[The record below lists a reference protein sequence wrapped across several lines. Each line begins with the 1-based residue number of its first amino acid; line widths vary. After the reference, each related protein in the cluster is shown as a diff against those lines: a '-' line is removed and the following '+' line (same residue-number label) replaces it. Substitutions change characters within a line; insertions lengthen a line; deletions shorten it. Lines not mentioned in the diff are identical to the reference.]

1 MQLELQCCNQV
12 PAIIMPTETPESPE
26 SPDITD
32 QISDVWA
39 NFQSLTGVAEIKKIM
54 DAPQQWLMEQP
65 LIQGILSHPGGK
77 AILSWLE
84 SSQNVTAF
92 PMLIGQCGTAFL
104 ETSHGINRAYN
115 SKLYDNLAGAGERAL
130 SALTSTST
138 EKGIYGDVINA
149 FNNSLN
155 LPELSKTG
163 IKIDYAMNEAWTS
176 INQKKLQMQEEARKL
191 RDKYYQKL
199 QDERLKLNDR
209 RRARAKYNNVARS
222 LVAMGDK
229 PIPSPRIVRTPTT
242 GTGTGTGSGTVIGH
256 SSYDINSI
264 YNDRISSIRS
274 IKVNASALVIV
285 PVVAPIVAVGGA
297 LATVGITAGIIS
309 SIASWFL
316 SSCMNLVGM
325 PASLISALTHCVT
338 SIVLKVSGSSGA
350 QALRFFAASA
360 LKANEALLMT
370 VFGTSNMN
378 VTAWMF
384 LLAMAGPILIVSI
397 IIILAM
403 RNKTALSKTLYIFG
417 DLADNPNRFNLMV
430 SSMYD
435 TNAIE
440 ILEKFKASA
449 KEMRDTA
456 RLSMSQIVGLG
467 IDAKNEYAICYN
479 LTNPDN
485 PIQVTGQE
493 AIVALLGADKVAR
506 IATGRLN
513 FRDFI

>member
-1 MQLELQCCNQV
+1 
-12 PAIIMPTETPESPE
+12 MPTETPE

-32 QISDVWA
+32 QIGDVWA

-54 DAPQQWLMEQP
+54 NAPQQWLMEQP

-77 AILSWLE
+77 AILSWIE

-92 PMLIGQCGTAFL
+92 PALIGQCGTAFL

-115 SKLYDNLAGAGERAL
+115 SKVYDNLAGAGEKAL
-130 SALTSTST
+130 SVLTSTST
-138 EKGIYGDVINA
+138 ERGIYGDVINA

-163 IKIDYAMNEAWTS
+163 IKIDYAMGSAWSS

-191 RDKYYQKL
+191 RDKYYQEL

-209 RRARAKYNNVARS
+209 RRTRAKYNNVARS
-222 LVAMGDK
+222 LVAMGDA
-229 PIPSPRIVRTPTT
+229 PIPSPKILRSTT
-242 GTGTGTGSGTVIGH
+242 GTGTGTGTGTETGTGTVIGH
-256 SSYDINSI
+256 SNYDINSI
-264 YNDRISSIRS
+264 YNDRILSIRS
-274 IKVNASALVIV
+274 IQVNASALVIV

-316 SSCMNLVGM
+316 TSCMTLIGM

-370 VFGTSNMN
+370 VFGTTNMN

-403 RNKTALSKTLYIFG
+403 RNKTALAKTLYIFG

-430 SSMYD
+430 ASMYD

-440 ILEKFKASA
+440 ILDKFKASA

-467 IDAKNEYAICYN
+467 LDAKNEYAICYN

-485 PIQVTGQE
+485 PVQVTGQE

-513 FRDFI
+513 FMDFI

>member
-1 MQLELQCCNQV
+1 
-12 PAIIMPTETPESPE
+12 MPEETPQ

-32 QISDVWA
+32 QIGDVWA
-39 NFQSLTGVAEIKKIM
+39 NFQSLTGVTEIQKIM

-84 SSQNVTAF
+84 SSQNIAAF

-115 SKLYDNLAGAGERAL
+115 SKLYDNLAGAGERTLA
-130 SALTSTST
+130 ALTSTST

-155 LPELSKTG
+155 LPELSKMG
-163 IKIDYAMNEAWTS
+163 VKVDYAMDSAWSS
-176 INQKKLQMQEEARKL
+176 INQKKLQMQEEARRL
-191 RDKYYQKL
+191 RDQYYREL
-199 QDERLKLNDR
+199 QDQRLKLNER
-209 RRARAKYNNVARS
+209 RRTRAKYNNVARS
-222 LVAMGDK
+222 LVAMGDA
-229 PIPSPRIVRTPTT
+229 PIPSPR
-242 GTGTGTGSGTVIGH
+242 VITAS

-264 YNDRISSIRS
+264 YNDRILSIRS
-274 IKVNASALVIV
+274 VAVNASALIVV
-285 PVVAPIVAVGGA
+285 PVVAPIVAVSGA

-316 SSCMNLVGM
+316 TNCMNLIGM

-338 SIVLKVSGSSGA
+338 SVVLKVSGSSGA

-370 VFGTSNMN
+370 VFGTTNMN

-384 LLAMAGPILIVSI
+384 LLGMAGPILIVSI

-403 RNKTALSKTLYIFG
+403 RNKTALAKTLYIFG
-417 DLADNPNRFNLMV
+417 DLADNPSRFNLKV
-430 SSMYD
+430 ASMYD
-435 TNAIE
+435 TNTIE
-440 ILEKFKASA
+440 ILEQFKASA

-456 RLSMSQIVGLG
+456 RLRMSQIIGLG
-467 IDAKNEYAICYN
+467 LDPKNEYAVCYN

-493 AIVALLGADKVAR
+493 QIAALLGADKVAR
-506 IATGRLN
+506 IATGRLK
-513 FRDFI
+513 FMDFI

>member
-1 MQLELQCCNQV
+1 
-12 PAIIMPTETPESPE
+12 MPIESPE

-39 NFQSLTGVAEIKKIM
+39 NFQALKGVTDIKKIM
-54 DAPQQWLMEQP
+54 DAPKEWLMEQP
-65 LIQGILSHPGGK
+65 LIQGILSHPVGK
-77 AILSWLE
+77 VILSWIE
-84 SSQNVTAF
+84 SSQNVAAF
-92 PMLIGQCGTAFL
+92 PMLIAQCGTAFL

-115 SKLYDNLAGAGERAL
+115 SKLYPNLAGAGERTLAT
-130 SALTSTST
+130 LTSTST

-149 FNNSLN
+149 FNSSLN
-155 LPELSKTG
+155 LPELSKLG
-163 IKIDYAMNEAWTS
+163 VKIDYAMDSAWTS
-176 INQKKLQMQEEARKL
+176 INQRKLQMQEEARRL
-191 RDKYYQKL
+191 RDKYYKEL

-209 RRARAKYNNVARS
+209 RRIRALYNNVAKS
-222 LVAMGDK
+222 LVAMGDA
-229 PIPSPRIVRTPTT
+229 PIPSPRIVRTPPTGTITDT
-242 GTGTGTGSGTVIGH
+242 GTGGGTVIGH
-256 SSYDINSI
+256 SNYDINSI
-264 YNDRISSIRS
+264 YNDRILSIRS

-316 SSCMNLVGM
+316 TTCMNLVGM

-360 LKANEALLMT
+360 LKINEALLMT
-370 VFGTSNMN
+370 VFGTTNMN

-403 RNKTALSKTLYIFG
+403 RNKTSLAKTLYIFG

-430 SSMYD
+430 AAMYD

-440 ILEKFKASA
+440 ILDKFKASA

-456 RLSMSQIVGLG
+456 RLAMSQIIGLG

-479 LTNPDN
+479 LTHPDN

-493 AIVALLGADKVAR
+493 EIAALLGADKVAR

-513 FRDFI
+513 FMDFI

>member
-1 MQLELQCCNQV
+1 
-12 PAIIMPTETPESPE
+12 MPTETPE

-39 NFQSLTGVAEIKKIM
+39 NFKSLTGVNEIKKIM

-84 SSQNVTAF
+84 SSQNVAAF
-92 PMLIGQCGTAFL
+92 PMLIAQCGTAFL

-115 SKLYDNLAGAGERAL
+115 SKLYDNLAGAGEKAL
-130 SALTSTST
+130 SILTSTST
-138 EKGIYGDVINA
+138 ERGIYGDVINA

-163 IKIDYAMNEAWTS
+163 IKIDYAMDEAWSS

-191 RDKYYQKL
+191 RDKYYQEL
-199 QDERLKLNDR
+199 QDQRLKLNDR
-209 RRARAKYNNVARS
+209 RRTRAKYNNVARS
-222 LVAMGDK
+222 LVAMGDA
-229 PIPSPRIVRTPTT
+229 PIPSPR
-242 GTGTGTGSGTVIGH
+242 VIIAH
-256 SSYDINSI
+256 NSYDINSI
-264 YNDRISSIRS
+264 YNDQILSIRS
-274 IKVNASALVIV
+274 IQVNASALVIV
-285 PVVAPIVAVGGA
+285 PVVAPIVAVSGA

-316 SSCMNLVGM
+316 SNCMNLIGM

-338 SIVLKVSGSSGA
+338 SVVLKVSGSSGA

-370 VFGTSNMN
+370 VFGTTNMN

-384 LLAMAGPILIVSI
+384 LLGMAGPILIVSI

-403 RNKTALSKTLYIFG
+403 RNKTALAKTLYIFG
-417 DLADNPNRFNLMV
+417 DLADNPSRFNLKV
-430 SSMYD
+430 ASMYD
-435 TNAIE
+435 TNTIE
-440 ILEKFKASA
+440 ILEQFKASA

-456 RLSMSQIVGLG
+456 RLRMSQIIGLG
-467 IDAKNEYAICYN
+467 LDAKNEYAVCYN

-493 AIVALLGADKVAR
+493 EIAALLGADKVAR

-513 FRDFI
+513 FMDFI

>member
-1 MQLELQCCNQV
+1 
-12 PAIIMPTETPESPE
+12 MPTT
-26 SPDITD
+26 DAIT
-32 QISDVWA
+32 DVWA
-39 NFQSLTGVAEIKKIM
+39 NFQSLTGVSEVKKIM

-65 LIQGILSHPGGK
+65 LTQGLLAHPGGK
-77 AILSWLE
+77 AILSWLQ
-84 SSQNVTAF
+84 SSQNVLAF

-130 SALTSTST
+130 AALTSTST

-149 FNNSLN
+149 FNSSLN

-163 IKIDYAMNEAWTS
+163 VKIDYAMDEAWSS
-176 INQKKLQMQEEARKL
+176 INQKKLQMQEEARRL
-191 RDKYYQKL
+191 RDQYYREL
-199 QDERLKLNDR
+199 QDQRLRLDER
-209 RRARAKYNNVARS
+209 RRTRARYNNVARS
-222 LVAMGDK
+222 LVAMGDA
-229 PIPSPRIVRTPTT
+229 PIPSPRIVRTPPTGTITDT
-242 GTGTGTGSGTVIGH
+242 GTGGGTVTAH
-256 SSYDINSI
+256 TNYEINSI
-264 YNDRISSIRS
+264 YNDRILSIRS
-274 IKVNASALVIV
+274 IKVNASALIIV
-285 PVVAPIVAVGGA
+285 PVVAPIVAVSGA

-316 SSCMNLVGM
+316 TNCMNLIGM
-325 PASLISALTHCVT
+325 PASLISALTHSVT
-338 SIVLKVSGSSGA
+338 SIVLKVSGSAGA

-370 VFGTSNMN
+370 VFGTTNMN

-403 RNKTALSKTLYIFG
+403 RNKTALAKTLYVFG
-417 DLADNPNRFNLMV
+417 DLADNPNRFNLRV
-430 SSMYD
+430 ASMYD

-440 ILEKFKASA
+440 ILEQFKASA
-449 KEMRDTA
+449 RDMRNNA
-456 RLSMSQIVGLG
+456 KLAMSQIIGLG
-467 IDAKNEYAICYN
+467 VDPKNEFAICYN

-493 AIVALLGADKVAR
+493 EILALLGADKVAR

-513 FRDFI
+513 FMDFI